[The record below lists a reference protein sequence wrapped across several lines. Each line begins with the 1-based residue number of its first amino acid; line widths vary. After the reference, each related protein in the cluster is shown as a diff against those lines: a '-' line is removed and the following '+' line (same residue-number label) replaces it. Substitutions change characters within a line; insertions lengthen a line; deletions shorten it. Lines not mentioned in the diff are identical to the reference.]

1 VEGQAR
7 QTVRLAAQLLS
18 VHVGKGLIKLIPRY
32 EAQGNFIVGLD
43 AAFNLLN
50 SVKEFDSIESKNAF
64 KGTPSQMKDLD
75 FLNNNFKNARFVD
88 IITNLNQ
95 DILENF
101 FGEIRGMCN
110 DSHPDSSQ
118 FIQRIRFK
126 LLGIDPNIAIGKT
139 NLKQDGSATS
149 SISET
154 DSNQFYINA
163 INSGF

>member
-88 IITNLNQ
+88 I
-95 DILENF
+95 LENF